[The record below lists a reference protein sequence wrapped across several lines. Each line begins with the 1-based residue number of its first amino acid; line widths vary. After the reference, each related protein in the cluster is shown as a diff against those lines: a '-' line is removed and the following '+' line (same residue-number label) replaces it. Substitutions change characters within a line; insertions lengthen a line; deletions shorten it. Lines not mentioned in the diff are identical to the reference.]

1 MKNSCPQS
9 CPLFLSVPYRAGS
22 LPLDS
27 FEINLM
33 DVVRICQTQESEGR
47 KSPADKRI
55 GGDRRQTQG
64 HPFKHFQTFSNIKCE
79 SPRRVGR
86 GLGYSGNGLAF
97 CRGDQTRVAISSPS
111 TKSSGSAPA
120 LAIATS
126 MAVSCVW
133 WCIDASISRAAWN
146 CSWA

>member
-27 FEINLM
+27 FESNPM
-33 DVVRICQTQESEGR
+33 DVAKIDQTQESEGR
-47 KSPADKRI
+47 KPPADKRI

-64 HPFKHFQTFSNIKCE
+64 HPFKHFQTSKAPAAWAGALWCRWWLIPC
-79 SPRRVGR
+79 RV
-86 GLGYSGNGLAF
+86 
-97 CRGDQTRVAISSPS
+97 DQTRVAISSPS
-111 TKSSGSAPA
+111 SKSSGSAPA
-120 LAIATS
+120 PAIVTS

-133 WCIDASISRAAWN
+133 WCIDVSISRAAWN

>member
-9 CPLFLSVPYRAGS
+9 CPLFLSVPYRARS

-64 HPFKHFQTFSNIKCE
+64 HPFKHFQTSNAK
-79 SPRRVGR
+79 
-86 GLGYSGNGLAF
+86 
-97 CRGDQTRVAISSPS
+97 
-111 TKSSGSAPA
+111 APA
-120 LAIATS
+120 AWAGALVIVE
-126 MAVSCVW
+126 MGLLFAVEIRRGSPYLRRPP
-133 WCIDASISRAAWN
+133 SLPAARQPWR
-146 CSWA
+146 